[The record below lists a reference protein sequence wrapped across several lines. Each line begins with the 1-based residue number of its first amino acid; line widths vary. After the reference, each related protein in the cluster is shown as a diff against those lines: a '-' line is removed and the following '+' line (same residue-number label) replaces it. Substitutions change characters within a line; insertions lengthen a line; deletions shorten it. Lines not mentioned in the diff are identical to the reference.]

1 MIKSEKKVILSILP
15 IFLLFLLIKKTNCLI
30 HQSCCCYFEKDP
42 FRGFSLKKSA
52 VIEVSYYPF
61 SEKEDISNSFISLC
75 QETRTGFSTYENISR
90 LKDNIH
96 TMDPDLCQ
104 KECYNL
110 IKDVTERFI
119 SMQESNRDH
128 AALRLKEKKKLYEKD
143 LDVKINEN
151 VDNLFNCQYTR
162 NNIIHIP
169 KKKVASRGSSVYAG
183 NRHSVRNSI
192 SVNLN
197 GPTQKHSRKSS
208 MVSLDSL
215 PPKKEKNDLDMSF
228 TSFSSTTSELKKDPS
243 MGKKKEDQDP
253 DKNLNLDDID
263 KLDQT
268 DGVSI
273 KRIIDRLELEIS
285 YMKKKNTKPI
295 DFIMNRFS
303 IQDDIMIK
311 IIRIFESTLEEVITY
326 HTNYISESAYFQFR
340 LMDKL
345 KINQMGTGSMII
357 QNKKF

>member
-1 MIKSEKKVILSILP
+1 
-15 IFLLFLLIKKTNCLI
+15 
-30 HQSCCCYFEKDP
+30 
-42 FRGFSLKKSA
+42 
-52 VIEVSYYPF
+52 
-61 SEKEDISNSFISLC
+61 
-75 QETRTGFSTYENISR
+75 
-90 LKDNIH
+90 
-96 TMDPDLCQ
+96 
-104 KECYNL
+104 
-110 IKDVTERFI
+110 
-119 SMQESNRDH
+119 
-128 AALRLKEKKKLYEKD
+128 
-143 LDVKINEN
+143 
-151 VDNLFNCQYTR
+151 
-162 NNIIHIP
+162 
-169 KKKVASRGSSVYAG
+169 
-183 NRHSVRNSI
+183 
-192 SVNLN
+192 
-197 GPTQKHSRKSS
+197 

>member
-1 MIKSEKKVILSILP
+1 
-15 IFLLFLLIKKTNCLI
+15 
-30 HQSCCCYFEKDP
+30 
-42 FRGFSLKKSA
+42 
-52 VIEVSYYPF
+52 
-61 SEKEDISNSFISLC
+61 
-75 QETRTGFSTYENISR
+75 
-90 LKDNIH
+90 
-96 TMDPDLCQ
+96 
-104 KECYNL
+104 
-110 IKDVTERFI
+110 
-119 SMQESNRDH
+119 
-128 AALRLKEKKKLYEKD
+128 
-143 LDVKINEN
+143 
-151 VDNLFNCQYTR
+151 
-162 NNIIHIP
+162 
-169 KKKVASRGSSVYAG
+169 
-183 NRHSVRNSI
+183 
-192 SVNLN
+192 
-197 GPTQKHSRKSS
+197 
-208 MVSLDSL
+208 
-215 PPKKEKNDLDMSF
+215 
-228 TSFSSTTSELKKDPS
+228 